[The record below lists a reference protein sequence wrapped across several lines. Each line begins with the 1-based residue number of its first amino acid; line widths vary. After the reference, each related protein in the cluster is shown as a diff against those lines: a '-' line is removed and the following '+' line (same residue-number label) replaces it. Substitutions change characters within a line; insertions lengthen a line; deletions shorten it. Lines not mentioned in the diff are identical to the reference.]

1 MKVAILAGGRGIRL
15 HGDAADQPKALFNI
29 GDRPIIWHIMEMYQA
44 AGFADFVILL
54 GYKAQDIVDFFVH
67 QAPYL
72 DSDVQVTRKSVSEPV
87 EATVVNPAGKPWS
100 VTLCW
105 TGLDSATGERVR
117 RARPYLESDERFI
130 LTYGD
135 GLANVPLG
143 ELLEFHS
150 GHGKLATVTVVK
162 THSQFGHLIVDD
174 SGLVE
179 QIKEKPLLPEWINGG
194 FFIFDCGVFD
204 YLERGDVLE
213 RDLLPRL
220 ATAGELMAY
229 RHEGFWAC
237 MDTYKDSLVLNELW
251 ATGQRPW
258 LRGAGGTTNKRG
270 ADGG

>member
-1 MKVAILAGGRGIRL
+1 
-15 HGDAADQPKALFNI
+15 
-29 GDRPIIWHIMEMYQA
+29 
-44 AGFADFVILL
+44 VI
-54 GYKAQDIVDFFVH
+54 
-67 QAPYL
+67 
-72 DSDVQVTRKSVSEPV
+72 
-87 EATVVNPAGKPWS
+87 NPAGKPWS

-135 GLANVPLG
+135 GLANVPPD

-174 SGLVE
+174 SGLVG
-179 QIKEKPLLPEWINGG
+179 QLREKPLLPEWINGG
-194 FFIFDCGVFD
+194 FFVFERSVFD
-204 YLERGDVLE
+204 HLEPGDVLE